1 MKLNA
6 PATYEDITVGQL
18 IEHGDREIGDL
29 ELVRVYC
36 ELSKEQLNETPYQ
49 LVSEAA
55 RHIKKILAK
64 PMTKHQRVFIHKG
77 VKYGF
82 IPDWSKFKTK
92 EYVDLVTFAKNPTM
106 NAHKIMAVLFRP
118 VTDEHGSA
126 YSIAEYKGTAEA
138 NLEAYRSMSAA
149 RFKGAMVFFSATR
162 NNSLRILAQSLR
174 EQQNKKVT
182 GVWSTF
188 KNSFR
193 NAGRGITRW
202 LRLRTA
208 NFSKWM
214 K

>member
-1 MKLNA
+1 M
-6 PATYEDITVGQL
+6 

-36 ELSKEQLNETPYQ
+36 GLSEDQLNETPYA

-55 RHIKKILAK
+55 KHVKKILAK
-64 PMTKHQRVFIHKG
+64 PMTKHQRVFVHKG

-126 YSIAEYKGTAEA
+126 YAIEEYKGTAEA
-138 NLEAYRSMSAA
+138 DLDAYRSMSAA
-149 RFKGAMVFFSATR
+149 RFKGALVFFSATR
-162 NNSLRILAQSLR
+162 NNSLRILAQSLKDR
-174 EQQNKKVT
+174 QKKKKT
-182 GVWSTF
+182 KTAAWLTF

-193 NAGRGITRW
+193 NAGRGIIRW
-202 LRLRTA
+202 WKLRMA
-208 NFSKWM
+208 NFSK
-214 K
+214 